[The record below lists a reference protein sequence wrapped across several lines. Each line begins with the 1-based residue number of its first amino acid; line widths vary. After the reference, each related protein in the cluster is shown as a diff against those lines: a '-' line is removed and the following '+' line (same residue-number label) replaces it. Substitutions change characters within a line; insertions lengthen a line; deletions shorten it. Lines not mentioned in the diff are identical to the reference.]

1 MTQKEFIP
9 QLEKWGVLVPGTV
22 GGYFR
27 SVQAWKGVCLVDVAE
42 MRVGLRTDL
51 IHSSPPI

>member
-1 MTQKEFIP
+1 MQKEFIP
-9 QLEKWGVLVPGTV
+9 QLERWGVWIPGTV

-27 SVQAWKGVCLVDVAE
+27 SVQAWKGVRLVEIAE
-42 MRVGLRTDL
+42 TRGGFRTDS